1 MTVQSICH
9 NFLYLTTNPSLQQPQ
24 LYSVFNSRLPSQ
36 FRVIL
41 VHNKEQTLRH
51 FVYSQIISN
60 ALPTPLTYS
69 KFYASISYLR
79 INSVSTQ
86 RIFFVTAITR
96 LMNRLDQLLHSV
108 YPACTFHL
116 NSNVVLIL
124 LTTVGSKRCTSC
136 RTSFVIRYLFPQITA
151 FSSSRE
157 ACVQFTLLTR
167 SV

>member
-1 MTVQSICH
+1 MYQ
-9 NFLYLTTNPSLQQPQ
+9 LT
-24 LYSVFNSRLPSQ
+24 SRLPCQ

-69 KFYASISYLR
+69 KFYASISYLKS
-79 INSVSTQ
+79 NSVFTQ

-96 LMNRLDQLLHSV
+96 LLNRLAQLLHSV
-108 YPACTFHL
+108 YPASTFHS

-136 RTSFVIRYLFPQITA
+136 RTSFVALILI
-151 FSSSRE
+151 SHI
-157 ACVQFTLLTR
+157 
-167 SV
+167 